1 MPIEENVSLEQ
12 ELEQFKA
19 EKGKIRNI
27 VGQIVGRFINRQRS
41 NIFSS
46 GY

>member
-19 EKGKIRNI
+19 EKEKIRNI
-27 VGQIVGRFINRQRS
+27 VGQIVG
-41 NIFSS
+41 
-46 GY
+46 